1 MRAHER
7 ASVMNTNARLMV
19 SAALFGLAAL
29 GTSACGAM
37 SSPAITPSASTTTLM
52 QGWDH
57 WFKLEWSFE
66 REARGETRIRGYITN
81 EHGEA
86 AEPLR
91 LLAQALDASGAV
103 IGQKIA
109 WVPEGVGGFER
120 AYFEISHLPA
130 ADHYRVSVW
139 DYSFLQAESERP

>member
-1 MRAHER
+1 MTA
-7 ASVMNTNARLMV
+7 NARSIL
-19 SAALFGLAAL
+19 SAVLLALTAVV
-29 GTSACGAM
+29 TTACGTT
-37 SSPAITPSASTTTLM
+37 STYLTPSRSTTTLM
-52 QGWDH
+52 EGWDH
-57 WFKLEWSFE
+57 WFKLDWSVDSE
-66 REARGETRIRGYITN
+66 PGGGKRIRGYITN

-91 LLAQALDASGAV
+91 LLAQALDASDAV
-103 IGQKIA
+103 VGQKIA

>member
-1 MRAHER
+1 MTSKAGSIVP
-7 ASVMNTNARLMV
+7 AVLL
-19 SAALFGLAAL
+19 ALTAVA
-29 GTSACGAM
+29 TTACGTA
-37 SSPAITPSASTTTLM
+37 SAYLTPSGSTTTLM

-57 WFKLEWSFE
+57 WFKLDWSVDSE
-66 REARGETRIRGYITN
+66 PGGGKRIRGYITN

-91 LLAQALDASGAV
+91 LLAQALDASDAV
-103 IGQKIA
+103 VGQKIA

>member
-1 MRAHER
+1 MT
-7 ASVMNTNARLMV
+7 MNARSIL
-19 SAALFGLAAL
+19 SAALLALTAVA
-29 GTSACGAM
+29 TTACGTTSTYLA
-37 SSPAITPSASTTTLM
+37 PSGSTTTLM

-57 WFKLEWSFE
+57 WFKLDWSVE
-66 REARGETRIRGYITN
+66 SESGGGKRIRGYITN
-81 EHGEA
+81 EYGEPA
-86 AEPLR
+86 DRVR

-103 IGQKIA
+103 VGQQIA

-139 DYSFLQAESERP
+139 DYSFLQADTERP

>member
-1 MRAHER
+1 M
-7 ASVMNTNARLMV
+7 NARSIL
-19 SAALFGLAAL
+19 SAALLVLAAVA
-29 GTSACGAM
+29 TTACGSM
-37 SSPAITPSASTTTLM
+37 SSPSLTPSGSTTTLM

-57 WFKLEWSFE
+57 WFKLDWSVDPE
-66 REARGETRIRGYITN
+66 PGGGRQIRGYITN
-81 EHGEA
+81 QHGEA

-91 LLAQALDASGAV
+91 LLAQALDTSGAV
-103 IGQKIA
+103 VGQQIA

-139 DYSFLQAESERP
+139 DYSFLQAETERP

>member
-1 MRAHER
+1 MT
-7 ASVMNTNARLMV
+7 SNAGSIL
-19 SAALFGLAAL
+19 SAVLLALTAVA
-29 GTSACGAM
+29 TTACGTT
-37 SSPAITPSASTTTLM
+37 STYLTPSGSTTTLM

-57 WFKLEWSFE
+57 WFKLDWSVE
-66 REARGETRIRGYITN
+66 SEPDGAKRIRGYITN

-86 AEPLR
+86 AEPVR
-91 LLAQALDASGAV
+91 LLAQALDASDAV
-103 IGQKIA
+103 VGQRIA
-109 WVPEGVGGFER
+109 WIPEGVGGFER